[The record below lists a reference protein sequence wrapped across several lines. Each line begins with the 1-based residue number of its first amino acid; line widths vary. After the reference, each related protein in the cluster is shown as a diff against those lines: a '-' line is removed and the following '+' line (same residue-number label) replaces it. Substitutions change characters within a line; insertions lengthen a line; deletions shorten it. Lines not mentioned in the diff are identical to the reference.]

1 MQGFA
6 LSCFHPSVVILENLF
21 NDTKYPVYMNE
32 QGYGCWRQ
40 VSPNDIYVR
49 RGFTGLPVSVACE
62 RS

>member
-1 MQGFA
+1 M
-6 LSCFHPSVVILENLF
+6 VILENLF